1 MLGFI
6 WTGKNR
12 KGEGM
17 RGKSVLFLLFLGFPL
32 ALSPSQM
39 ANTVRPQR
47 TASASSCSATHTST
61 RRVLSTGI
69 PLLSLGPTRVDVLPV
84 GSILHQWD
92 VVVSGEREVG
102 DAAHQPP
109 QVLPVRVQ
117 GNFLHATCGKGSQKL
132 HQHGHLPLLGRL
144 HIQQCHS

>member
-1 MLGFI
+1 MVRL
-6 WTGKNR
+6 WR
-12 KGEGM
+12 
-17 RGKSVLFLLFLGFPL
+17 
-32 ALSPSQM
+32 
-39 ANTVRPQR
+39 TV
-47 TASASSCSATHTST
+47 SASSHSATHART

-84 GSILHQWD
+84 GSILHQRD

-117 GNFLHATCGKGSQKL
+117 GDFLHAPCGKGSSQKL
-132 HQHGHLPLLGRL
+132 LLTSTSNRSCLAGCIPSNAIPTAPQKGILIYRLLCVALSNDFKHLKLQRG
-144 HIQQCHS
+144 